1 MEGRNLSNVRQ
12 GTLRQSE
19 HSASSGFNRFP
30 NRPNGSRGRHR
41 ASANAGPFASRIALN
56 RATGLP
62 HRFLTRPPQ
71 RFPWHHLAGESCL
84 QELNSSRDGLSTADA
99 ARLLADSGPNRLEL
113 SAGRTALQI
122 LWDQFSNVMLIMLL
136 AVAAVSAGV
145 SLHQQE
151 FPKDAIAILVIVI
164 LNGLLGYLQESKAQ
178 QALLALRDM
187 AQPLVQVRRDGD
199 WQRISSELL
208 VPGDLIRLEAGDRVP
223 ADARLLDVADLG
235 VREAALTG
243 EAEAVFKRADLLLEA
258 DTPVLERQNCL
269 FQGTELV
276 RGRGLAVVTAT
287 GMATELGQIAELINT
302 AGGEST
308 PLQERLDGL
317 AKVLVG
323 SALALVAVV
332 VLAGWLLGQSL
343 MDLLEVSLS
352 MAVAIVPEGL
362 PAVITVTLAIGT
374 QRMVRRAALIRRLP
388 AVEGLGSVTVIC
400 SDKTGTL
407 TQNRQVVQ
415 ELRVGTEAVAVG
427 GQGYE
432 PSGSLSPS
440 GLMAPAG
447 ATAGAA
453 AGTQQL
459 LLQAGVL
466 CSDAEL
472 KTQADG
478 SWDVLGDPTE
488 GALVVVAA
496 KAGIDGFALRSR
508 FRRAAEIP
516 FSSERQLMAVWVEDP
531 DGELQ
536 HPLGASASSS
546 RRLLISKGAPEVIIG
561 LCDRWI
567 DGAGVQPLSAEQ
579 RQWWLDQARELAAS
593 GLRVLAFACAPHH
606 PSPDHE
612 LDDQLLLGLMAQL
625 DPARPEVER
634 AVAICRQ
641 AGIRPVMIT
650 GDHPLTARAIGA
662 SIGLAPADGEV
673 VLGRELERCDDG
685 QLRDVVARCSIYAR
699 VPPEQKLRIV
709 KALQA
714 NGHVVAM
721 TGDGVNDAPALK
733 QAHIGVAM
741 GITGTEVSKEAA
753 DMVLLDDNFATIV
766 SAVEEG
772 RLVYANIRRFVKYI
786 LGSNVGE
793 LITIASAP
801 LLGLVG
807 VPLTPLQILWMNLVT
822 DGVPALAL
830 ALEPGE
836 QGLMQR
842 SPAEPGESIFAR
854 GIGRYI
860 IRIGVVFAVIVIALM
875 LYAARHEAPW
885 ESMVFTTLCLAQMG
899 HALSARSDLPLV
911 QVAPFSNPWLLMAVV
926 LTSGLQLL
934 LLYVPALSNFFGTT
948 PLSARDLMICVGFS
962 LLFFLYLELEK
973 LARLWLRRGAAH
985 S

>member
-1 MEGRNLSNVRQ
+1 M
-12 GTLRQSE
+12 
-19 HSASSGFNRFP
+19 
-30 NRPNGSRGRHR
+30 
-41 ASANAGPFASRIALN
+41 N
-56 RATGLP
+56 RAP
-62 HRFLTRPPQ
+62 SS
-71 RFPWHHLAGESCL
+71 PWHALSADDCL
-84 QELNSSRDGLSTADA
+84 QQLQASRDGLSTADA
-99 ARLLADSGPNRLEL
+99 ARRLADGGANKLQL
-113 SAGRTALQI
+113 SAGRSTWEI

-136 AVAAVSAGV
+136 AVAAVSGAV

-151 FPKDAIAILVIVI
+151 FPKDALAILVIVV

-187 AQPLVQVRRDGD
+187 AQPLVVVRRDGE
-199 WQRISSELL
+199 WQRLSSELL
-208 VPGDLIRLEAGDRVP
+208 VPGDLIRLEAGDKIP
-223 ADARLLDVADLG
+223 ADARLLEAADLG

-243 EAEAVFKRADLLLEA
+243 EAEAVFKQPGLLLEA
-258 DTPVLERQNCL
+258 STPVLERQNCL
-269 FQGTELV
+269 FQGTEVV
-276 RGRGLAVVTAT
+276 RGRGVALVSAT

-332 VLAGWLLGQSL
+332 VGLGLLLGQDPL
-343 MDLLEVSLS
+343 NLLEVSLS

-415 ELRVGTEAVAVG
+415 ELRLGTEAVAVG

-432 PSGSLSPS
+432 PTGSLTASPLTPPE
-440 GLMAPAG
+440 GATPGCVAG
-447 ATAGAA
+447 AR
-453 AGTQQL
+453 QL

-466 CSDAEL
+466 CSDAEH
-472 KTQADG
+472 KQQDDG
-478 SWDVLGDPTE
+478 RWDVLGDPTE
-488 GALVVVAA
+488 GALSVVAA
-496 KAGIDGFALRSR
+496 KAGIDDFELRSH
-508 FRRAAEIP
+508 FQRAAEIP
-516 FSSERQLMAVWVEDP
+516 FSSERQLMAVWVDDP
-531 DGELQ
+531 RGELQ
-536 HPLGASASSS
+536 APLGSSASGST
-546 RRLLISKGAPEVIIG
+546 RLLISKGAPEVIIG
-561 LCDRWI
+561 QCGRWI
-567 DGAGVQPLSAEQ
+567 DGAGVVALSEPQ
-579 RQWWLDQARELAAS
+579 RQWWLEQARQLAGS

-606 PSPDHE
+606 ASPDQD
-612 LDDQLLLGLMAQL
+612 LNGQVLLGLMAQL
-625 DPARPEVER
+625 DPARPEVAA
-634 AVAICRQ
+634 AVATCRQ

-650 GDHPLTARAIGA
+650 GDHPLTARAIGSA
-662 SIGLAPADGEV
+662 IGLTNSDGEV
-673 VLGRELERCDDG
+673 ILGRELEAMEEPA
-685 QLRDVVARCSIYAR
+685 LREAVARCSVYAR
-699 VPPEQKLRIV
+699 VAPEQKLRIV

-714 NGHVVAM
+714 NGQVVAM

-766 SAVEEG
+766 NAVEEG

-836 QGLMQR
+836 AGLMDR
-842 SPAEPGESIFAR
+842 APAEPGESIFAR

-860 IRIGVVFAVIVIALM
+860 LRIGVVFALIVIALM
-875 LYAARHEAPW
+875 LYASEHSGDHW
-885 ESMVFTTLCLAQMG
+885 KTMVFTTLCLAQMG
-899 HALSARSDLPLV
+899 HALSARSDLPLI
-911 QVAPFSNPWLLMAVV
+911 QVAPFSNPWLIWAVL

-934 LLYVPALSNFFGTT
+934 LLYVAPLARFFGTQ
-948 PLSARDLMICVGFS
+948 PLSGHDLLICVGFS
-962 LLFFLYLELEK
+962 LLLFLYLELEK
-973 LARLWLRRGAAH
+973 IWRLWRRGASADA
-985 S
+985 

>member
-1 MEGRNLSNVRQ
+1 LGTSN
-12 GTLRQSE
+12 
-19 HSASSGFNRFP
+19 
-30 NRPNGSRGRHR
+30 
-41 ASANAGPFASRIALN
+41 ASR
-56 RATGLP
+56 R
-62 HRFLTRPPQ
+62 
-71 RFPWHHLAGESCL
+71 
-84 QELNSSRDGLSTADA
+84 
-99 ARLLADSGPNRLEL
+99 LADIGANKLEL
-113 SAGRTALQI
+113 SAGRSTLEI

-136 AVAAVSAGV
+136 AVAVVSAAVSI
-145 SLHQQE
+145 HQQE

-187 AQPLVQVRRDGD
+187 AQPLVQVRRDGE
-199 WQRISSELL
+199 WQRLSSELL

-223 ADARLLDVADLG
+223 ADARLLEVADLG

-243 EAEAVFKRADLLLEA
+243 EAEAVFKQAALLLEA
-258 DTPVLERQNCL
+258 DTPVLERHNCL
-269 FQGTELV
+269 FQGTEVV
-276 RGRGLAVVTAT
+276 RGRGVAVVTAT

-317 AKVLVG
+317 AKVLVI

-332 VLAGWLLGQSL
+332 VLLGWLLGQPL
-343 MDLLEVSLS
+343 LDLLEVSLS

-374 QRMVRRAALIRRLP
+374 QRMVQRAALIRRLP

-415 ELRVGTEAVAVG
+415 ELRVGTELVAVG
-427 GQGYE
+427 GQGHE
-432 PSGSLSPS
+432 LKGSLDSTTLKVPSG
-440 GLMAPAG
+440 AV
-447 ATAGAA
+447 AGAA
-453 AGTQQL
+453 PGALHL

-472 KTQADG
+472 KSQPDG
-478 SWDVLGDPTE
+478 TWDILGDPTE

-496 KAGIDGFALRSR
+496 KAGLDDFALRSH
-508 FRRAAEIP
+508 FRRVAEIP
-516 FSSERQLMAVWVEDP
+516 FSSERQLMAVWIDDP
-531 DGELQ
+531 NGDLQ
-536 HPLGASASSS
+536 APLGHSDTDSS
-546 RRLLISKGAPEVIIG
+546 RLLISKGAPEVIIG

-567 DGAGVQPLSAEQ
+567 DGSGVVAMAEEQ
-579 RQWWLDQARELAAS
+579 RQWWLQQARDLAAS
-593 GLRVLAFACAPHH
+593 GLRVLAFAGAPHH
-606 PSPDHE
+606 PSPDHK
-612 LDDQLLLGLMAQL
+612 LDNQVLLGLMAQL
-625 DPARPEVER
+625 DPARPEV
-634 AVAICRQ
+634 AVAVATCRE

-673 VLGRELERCDDG
+673 VLGRELQGFSDD
-685 QLRDVVARCSIYAR
+685 QLQQVVARCSIYAR

-766 SAVEEG
+766 NAVEEG

-836 QGLMQR
+836 KGLMKR
-842 SPAEPGESIFAR
+842 APAEPGESIFAR
-854 GIGRYI
+854 GIGSYI
-860 IRIGVVFAVIVIALM
+860 LRIGVVFAVIVIALM
-875 LYAARHEAPW
+875 LYAASVEAPW
-885 ESMVFTTLCLAQMG
+885 ATMVFTTLCLAQMG
-899 HALSARSDLPLV
+899 HALSARSDLPLF
-911 QVAPFSNPWLLMAVV
+911 QVAPLSNPWLLGAVL

-934 LLYVPALSNFFGTT
+934 LLYVPGLSRFFGTT
-948 PLSARDLMICVGFS
+948 PLSGHDLLICVGFS
-962 LLFFLYLELEK
+962 VLFFLYLELEK
-973 LARLWLRRGAAH
+973 IWRLWSLQRSSH